1 MPPTHSPH
9 TTPQPGARA
18 LYLSASPKHIGHTH
32 EALVVTTSAGQT
44 QRYPLA
50 RVARIVSST
59 SAEWEGGALALCL
72 KAGISIT
79 WADGKGRPLGSAL
92 PTRPT
97 QSNATTLALLLE
109 QPDGPAHYANW
120 LRSRRMHVLT
130 QWGSRANHTISPND
144 WETTKREWVYRA
156 QLHPHLPRPLLA
168 HCHAWAVA
176 QLDSLQLPTQLWDA
190 HGNDVPLAHDLAH
203 LLWAEMNL
211 CTGPLADTATGER
224 EQVDLFERWSVPNG
238 ATLHLHVGALL
249 RVAKSQLA
257 P

>member
-1 MPPTHSPH
+1 MPTHSTPH

-18 LYLSASPKHIGHTH
+18 LYLSASPKHIGHTQ

-50 RVARIVSST
+50 RVVRIVSST

-79 WADGKGRPLGSAL
+79 WADGKGRALGSAL
-92 PTRPT
+92 PSRPT
-97 QSNATTLALLLE
+97 HSHAATLALLLE
-109 QPDGPAHYANW
+109 QPDGHTLYADW

-130 QWGSRANHTISPND
+130 HWGSSATAAISPKD
-144 WETTKREWVYRA
+144 WEATKHEWVYRA
-156 QLHPHLPRPLLA
+156 QLHPHLPLPLLA
-168 HCHAWAVA
+168 HCQAWAVA
-176 QLDSLQLPTQLWDA
+176 QLSGLQLPTQLWDE
-190 HGNDVPLAHDLAH
+190 HGQDVPLAHDLAH

-224 EQVDLFERWSVPNG
+224 EQVDLFERWSVANG
-238 ATLHLHVGALL
+238 AALHLHVGALL